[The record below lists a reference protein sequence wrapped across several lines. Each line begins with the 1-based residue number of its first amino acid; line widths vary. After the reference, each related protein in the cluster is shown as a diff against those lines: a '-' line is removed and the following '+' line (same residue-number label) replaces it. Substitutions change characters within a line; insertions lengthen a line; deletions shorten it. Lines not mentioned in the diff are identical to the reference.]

1 MHRTLRSARPA
12 AALALTLGV
21 ALVLPGAAFAGT
33 TEPAPTTTTST
44 TSTTSTGTTST
55 TAEPSGSASS
65 TTTDATGSTPSTT
78 GSTSSD
84 PTSTDPKST
93 SSATSST
100 TPTTSPTTSATKAS
114 AKAASKKQMPFGAR
128 SALRAAVVPGDPS
141 DQALQAAGFIV
152 RTLAARDDHYN
163 YPASTFFDGGNTIDA
178 ILGLDGAGAGLDQAD
193 ASTDYLAANIGGYNG
208 TGFGSVYAGPTA
220 KAVLGVVAHGGD
232 ATAFG
237 GHDLLDELTSTLG
250 AVTPGRFS
258 DLPADCGD
266 ADPATDCD
274 YSNTIGQ
281 ALAVIALG
289 RATDSVPQEAGD
301 YLLDQQCADGGFRGN
316 LDVASGACT
325 ADADA
330 TAFAAQGVIGLLGAD
345 DPAAVDALQWLASHQ
360 TANGG
365 FLNQDGQYN
374 ANTAAVAAQAFA
386 AGGLTPELT
395 RAQGFLTS
403 LQLDCAFAT
412 ALRGGIAFTA
422 ADRATLKATP
432 TNTKAID
439 RALRATPQA
448 TLALAGGSL
457 LTVTADGAAA
467 TAPTL
472 TCSTTPATTT
482 STTTTTGVAGT
493 RPTTAEPAS
502 AVPADPASATPGSLA
517 YTGADVA
524 ATSLLGALLLLVGAC
539 AVVLARRKG
548 VHA

>member
-1 MHRTLRSARPA
+1 MHRTLRSARTA

-33 TEPAPTTTTST
+33 TEPTPVTTTST

-84 PTSTDPKST
+84 PTST

-163 YPASTFFDGGNTIDA
+163 YPASTYFDGGNTIDA

-193 ASTDYLAANIGGYNG
+193 ASTEYLAANIGGYNG

-289 RATDSVPQEAGD
+289 RATGSVPQEAGD

-316 LDVASGACT
+316 LDAASGACT

-330 TAFAAQGVIGLLGAD
+330 TAFAAQAVIGLLGAD

-467 TAPTL
+467 TAPAL
-472 TCSTTPATTT
+472 TCSTTTATTT
-482 STTTTTGVAGT
+482 TTTTTTTGAAGP
-493 RPTTAEPAS
+493 RPTAAAPAS
-502 AVPADPASATPGSLA
+502 ADPADPASATPGSLA

-524 ATSLLGALLLLVGAC
+524 ALSLLGALLLVAGAG
-539 AVVLARRKG
+539 AIVLARRKG